1 MGLNS
6 DKTFKVFLYKYILT
20 TIIFRCVG
28 KIQNS
33 LSYIF
38 CSFHYKVAELIE
50 ANDDTCLSYSTHIHT
65 RRYRA
70 EHLTATLYVVRSDD
84 NSTTTVLEL
93 TAGIEVCFFDVVD
106 TALLEDQRRC
116 D

>member
-1 MGLNS
+1 M
-6 DKTFKVFLYKYILT
+6 T
-20 TIIFRCVG
+20 TRVWATQHTYTHVG
-28 KIQNS
+28 
-33 LSYIF
+33 
-38 CSFHYKVAELIE
+38 
-50 ANDDTCLSYSTHIHT
+50 T
-65 RRYRA
+65 